1 MTKNI
6 DGYDGKYMVSDN
18 GTITSVY
25 RISNI
30 HGVLM
35 KVGKPKV
42 LRPSKDKKGYL
53 VVNLYDGAGN
63 AVQEKVHRLV
73 AEAFLD
79 NPENKRCV
87 CHKDNNPQNCH
98 VSNLYWGTDREN
110 QDQAWSDGIHKSE
123 VAVKQISLSGEEVAT
138 YRSQAAAAML
148 TGITQQNISKC
159 ISGKRQSAGGY
170 RWQRLD

>member
-6 DGYDGKYMVSDN
+6 DGYDGKYTVSDD

-30 HGVLM
+30 HGFLM
-35 KVGKPKV
+35 KVRKPKV

-98 VSNLYWGTDREN
+98 VSNL
-110 QDQAWSDGIHKSE
+110 
-123 VAVKQISLSGEEVAT
+123 
-138 YRSQAAAAML
+138 
-148 TGITQQNISKC
+148 
-159 ISGKRQSAGGY
+159 
-170 RWQRLD
+170 